1 MLGIRRSA
9 LVGRFQLLAGD
20 RNRTRCVEV
29 VAVIPCIFHL
39 VLLLHGIGAITHVH
53 PDAVIVRKVGVVG
66 HVVRSRSQPR
76 HVSGFC
82 LAYRAHDHGARSIE
96 VGALPAPVAEE
107 RCLAIGARRIHYHGI
122 RAGRSSCWGKRVRID
137 VATIVARCAY
147 RNRAFL
153 ANFRHGKVKGNG
165 GSIGAPGIVDNANV
179 HAGIQRTGNVRITL
193 QRRFQAHP
201 TIRADFHRHKLHAL
215 RGSTGSAVV
224 PLGCNDSGNMGSVAA
239 DIHRV
244 IFIAAIVRCVDAVF
258 AATDLVYVSRQ
269 VNHVV
274 FKVGVGVIDA
284 RINRAHDAAGV
295 ICAQVPARNLSIGAA
310 FLGPGK
316 NVLCPT
322 SVAPLVVGNVGHIV

>member
-20 RNRTRCVEV
+20 RNRTRCIEV
-29 VAVIPCIFHL
+29 ITVIPCIFHL
-39 VLLLHGIGAITHVH
+39 VLLFYSIGAITCIHLNL
-53 PDAVIVRKVGVVG
+53 AEAIEGVVG

-165 GSIGAPGIVDNANV
+165 GSIGSPGIVDNANV
-179 HAGIQRTGNVRITL
+179 HAGIQRTGNVRITF
-193 QRRFQAHP
+193 QRRFQTHP
-201 TIRADFHRHKLHAL
+201 AIRTDFHRHKLHAL

-258 AATDLVYVSRQ
+258 AATDLVYIIGQ
-269 VNHVV
+269 IDHVV
-274 FKVGVGVIDA
+274 FKVGVIVIDA
-284 RINRAHDAAGV
+284 RIDRAHDAAGV